1 MFGKPDIVFISK
13 KIAVFCDSEFWHG
26 YDWENRKHDFKKN
39 QDFWIPKIERNIQRD
54 CEVNEHLQAD
64 GWLVLRFWGKDI
76 KKNLTACADEV
87 ERAWKNR

>member
-1 MFGKPDIVFISK
+1 MESQTLCLYQKKLLFFATVSSGMDMIGKTES
-13 KIAVFCDSEFWHG
+13 
-26 YDWENRKHDFKKN
+26 NDFKKN